1 MIVPMNSPSRRTFFT
16 GLGAFAAA
24 AASASRA
31 EATPAAASGA
41 DLGVSFKLGVASYSF
56 RAFQRRTAINLTKK
70 LGVQYINIKDFHLP
84 LTGTP
89 QETRAGAAEFTKAG
103 LTILGG
109 GNIDFKKDDE
119 SDIKMKFE
127 YAKNAGMPLIVC
139 APSTITLPKLEK
151 YVKQYDIKIAVHNHG
166 TEDNIFP
173 NPQAVLKIVK
183 DMDPRVGCCVDIG
196 HTVRTGVDIIETIR
210 EVGPRLLDMHTKDL
224 ADFSKRDSQVVVG
237 DGKIPI
243 AGLFKELVKM
253 NYQGGVMLEYE
264 IDEDNPM
271 PGMQRCFSYMRG
283 VIAGLKA

>member
-1 MIVPMNSPSRRTFFT
+1 MIVPMNIPSRRNFFT

-24 AASASRA
+24 AVAMPASAA
-31 EATPAAASGA
+31 PAASGGDSA
-41 DLGVSFKLGVASYSF
+41 VSFKLGVASYSF
-56 RAFQRRTAINLTKK
+56 RAFQRRTAIALTKK
-70 LGVQYINIKDFHLP
+70 LGIGYINIKDFHLP
-84 LTGTP
+84 MTLSP
-89 QETRAGAAEFTKAG
+89 EELRAGSAEFTKAG

-109 GNIDFKKDDE
+109 GTVDFKKDDE
-119 SDIKMKFE
+119 ADFKMKFE
-127 YAKNAGMPLIVC
+127 YAKNAGMPLIVA
-139 APSTITLPKLEK
+139 APSAATLPKLEK
-151 YVKQYDIKIAVHNHG
+151 YVKQYNIKLAIHNHG

-173 NPQAVLKIVK
+173 NPQAVLKLVK

-196 HTVRTGVDIIETIR
+196 HTVRTGVDIIETVR

-224 ADFSKRDSQVVVG
+224 TDFSKRDSQVVVG

-243 AGLFKELVKM
+243 AGLFKQLVKM

-271 PGMQRCFSYMRG
+271 PGMLRSFSYMRG

>member
-1 MIVPMNSPSRRTFFT
+1 MINPMNYPSRRNMLQ

-24 AASASRA
+24 AAAKGA
-31 EATPAAASGA
+31 PAAAASGA
-41 DLGVSFKLGVASYSF
+41 DTAVSFKLGVASYSF

-70 LGVQYINIKDFHLP
+70 LGIQYINIKDFHLP
-84 LTGTP
+84 LTGTTA
-89 QETRAGAAEFTKAG
+89 ETAAAAAEFTKAG

-127 YAKNAGMPLIVC
+127 YAKAAGMPLIVC
-139 APSTITLPKLEK
+139 APSETTLPKLEK
-151 YVKQYDIKIAVHNHG
+151 YAKQYNIKVAVHNHG
-166 TEDNIFP
+166 TEDKIFP
-173 NPQAVLKIVK
+173 TPQSVLKIVK
-183 DMDPRVGCCVDIG
+183 DMDPRMGCCVDIG
-196 HTVRTGVDIIETIR
+196 HTVRTGVDLLDTIK

-224 ADFSKRDSQVVVG
+224 KDFSSRDSQVVVG

-264 IDEDNPM
+264 IEEDNPM
-271 PGMQRCFSYMRG
+271 PGMMRSFSYMRG
-283 VIAGLKA
+283 VIAGMKA